1 MIQLLGANLAAQA
14 GSQILQGIGGIVSGI
29 AGSRQRRREQA
40 DAARSYTDAMAR
52 FENIDTSNP
61 YANITN
67 PYANLT
73 VNQQQADFMAQQTQQ
88 ASANTMSQLSAAAGG
103 SGIAALAQAMANQ
116 QTRNLQQASAT
127 IGAQEQANQRLMAQ
141 GAMQTQMARAQGDYL
156 SQRMQANQATTQL
169 AMAQRRK
176 AAADQARQQATG
188 ALIGGIG
195 KIAGGVMAGV
205 TADKALKSIGM
216 DGLFGKG
223 ANTGSDNT
231 GGVGGNGVQALKDA
245 TGKISRWQD
254 HSKTLSKSA
263 REFAAENPTATRS
276 LYDNQ
281 LEAIDRQDEIAAASE
296 AAGFDVTKYQNT
308 NILQLNNGDIYEWI
322 NGKYELTKSFKK

>member
-1 MIQLLGANLAAQA
+1 MQA

-29 AGSRQRRREQA
+29 AGSRRRRTEQA

-67 PYANLT
+67 PFANLT

-88 ASANTMSQLSAAAGG
+88 AAANTMSQLSAAAGG

-127 IGAQEQANQRLMAQ
+127 IGAQEAANQRLIAQ
-141 GAMQTQMARAQGDYL
+141 GDMQTQMARAQGDYL
-156 SQRMQANQATTQL
+156 SQRIQANQATTQL

-195 KIAGGVMAGV
+195 KIAGGVMAGF
-205 TADKALKSIGM
+205 TADRGLKSIGM
-216 DGLFGKG
+216 DGLFGNNN
-223 ANTGSDNT
+223 NT
-231 GGVGGNGVQALKDA
+231 QASNAGYLPG
-245 TGKISRWQD
+245 T
-254 HSKTLSKSA
+254 
-263 REFAAENPTATRS
+263 
-276 LYDNQ
+276 DNQ
-281 LEAIDRQDEIAAASE
+281 GFSTPENNDGFQAVIGLPSTTYDINTISVDNNPENLALPAGAGGFSLARQNRILRDLYIKE
-296 AAGFDVTKYQNT
+296 GFSN
-308 NILQLNNGDIYEWI
+308 
-322 NGKYELTKSFKK
+322 

>member
-29 AGSRQRRREQA
+29 AGSRQRRQEQA
-40 DAARSYTDAMAR
+40 DAARSYTNAMAR
-52 FENIDTSNP
+52 FEDIDTSNP

-88 ASANTMSQLSAAAGG
+88 ASANTMSQLRGAAGG
-103 SGIAALAQAMANQ
+103 SGVAALAQAMANQ

-127 IGAQEQANQRLMAQ
+127 IGAQEAANQRLMAQ

-195 KIAGGVMAGV
+195 KIAGGVMAGF
-205 TADKALKSIGM
+205 TADKALKGIGM
-216 DGLFGKG
+216 DGLFGKA
-223 ANTGSDNT
+223 ANTSGNNAGYLPGTDNEGFSTPENNDGFKAVIGLPSATYDINTISVDYNPENLALPAGAGS
-231 GGVGGNGVQALKDA
+231 
-245 TGKISRWQD
+245 
-254 HSKTLSKSA
+254 
-263 REFAAENPTATRS
+263 FS
-276 LYDNQ
+276 LAKQNRILRDLYVK
-281 LEAIDRQDEIAAASE
+281 E
-296 AAGFDVTKYQNT
+296 GFSN
-308 NILQLNNGDIYEWI
+308 
-322 NGKYELTKSFKK
+322 

>member
-1 MIQLLGANLAAQA
+1 MALPLLGANLAMQA
-14 GSQILQGIGGIVSGI
+14 GSQILQGIGGVVSGI

-195 KIAGGVMAGV
+195 KIAGGVMAGF
-205 TADKALKSIGM
+205 TADKALKGIGM
-216 DGLFGKG
+216 DGLFSKA
-223 ANTGSDNT
+223 ANTASNVT
-231 GGVGGNGVQALKDA
+231 NGAQALNNA
-245 TGKISRWQD
+245 TQVVTSNFNPQVTGSQSYID
-254 HSKTLSKSA
+254 NVNA
-263 REFAAENPTATRS
+263 FMENYTPEPTP
-276 LYDNQ
+276 
-281 LEAIDRQDEIAAASE
+281 SE
-296 AAGFDVTKYQNT
+296 TAGFNVNEYQNKT
-308 NILQLNNGDIYEWI
+308 FVQNANGTFKWNQATQTYEKI
-322 NGKYELTKSFKK
+322 G

>member
-1 MIQLLGANLAAQA
+1 MLQVLAANLASQA
-14 GSQILQGIGGIVSGI
+14 GGQVLQGIGGIVSGI
-29 AGSRQRRREQA
+29 AGSRRRRREQA
-40 DAARSYTDAMAR
+40 DAARSYTNAMAR

-73 VNQQQADFMAQQTQQ
+73 VNQQQADFVAQQTQQ

-103 SGIAALAQAMANQ
+103 SGIASLAQAMANQ

-127 IGAQEQANQRLMAQ
+127 IGAQEAANQRLTAQ
-141 GAMQTQMARAQGDYL
+141 GDMQTQMARAQGDYL

-188 ALIGGIG
+188 ALVGGIG
-195 KIAGGVMAGV
+195 KIAGGVMAGF
-205 TADKALKSIGM
+205 TADKALKGIGM

-223 ANTGSDNT
+223 ANTSGDNT
-231 GGVGGNGVQALKDA
+231 ASGGVNGAQALNNATVKTNYAKDHKLTYSPEA
-245 TGKISRWQD
+245 I
-254 HSKTLSKSA
+254 
-263 REFAAENPTATRS
+263 EFLGDSTATRP
-276 LYDNQ
+276 LFDHQ
-281 LEAIDRQDEIAAASE
+281 LEAIGRQDEITAASE
-296 AAGFDVTKYQNT
+296 AAGFDVTKYQNK
-308 NILQLNNGDIYEWI
+308 NILQLNDGKIYQWN
-322 NGKYELTKSFKK
+322 NGKYELTKSF

>member
-1 MIQLLGANLAAQA
+1 MALPLLGANLAMQA

-29 AGSRQRRREQA
+29 AGSRRRRTEQA

-88 ASANTMSQLSAAAGG
+88 AAANTMSQLSAAAGG

-127 IGAQEQANQRLMAQ
+127 IGAQEAANQRLIAQ
-141 GAMQTQMARAQGDYL
+141 GDMQTQMARAQGDYL

-195 KIAGGVMAGV
+195 KIAGGVMAGF
-205 TADKALKSIGM
+205 TADKALKGIGM
-216 DGLFGKG
+216 DGLFGKA
-223 ANTGSDNT
+223 ANTASNVT
-231 GGVGGNGVQALKDA
+231 NGAQALNNA

-254 HSKTLSKSA
+254 YSKTLSKSA
-263 REFAAENPTATRS
+263 REFAAENPTATRP

-281 LEAIDRQDEIAAASE
+281 LEAIDRQNEIAAASE
-296 AAGFDVTKYQNT
+296 AAGFDVTKYQNK
-308 NILQLNNGDIYEWI
+308 NILQLNNGDIYQWI
-322 NGKYELTKSFKK
+322 NGKYELTKSF

>member
-1 MIQLLGANLAAQA
+1 MALPLLGANLAMQA

-103 SGIAALAQAMANQ
+103 SGIASLAQAMANQ

-127 IGAQEQANQRLMAQ
+127 IGAQEAANQRLTAQ
-141 GAMQTQMARAQGDYL
+141 GDMQTQMARAQGDYL

-188 ALIGGIG
+188 ALVGGIG
-195 KIAGGVMAGV
+195 KIAGGVMSGF
-205 TADKALKSIGM
+205 TADKALKGIGM
-216 DGLFGKG
+216 DGLFGG
-223 ANTGSDNT
+223 ANSGTNQTTNPAGTMANNAEAAPVVTSNFNPQVTGSQSYIDNVNAFMEGYQT
-231 GGVGGNGVQALKDA
+231 
-245 TGKISRWQD
+245 
-254 HSKTLSKSA
+254 
-263 REFAAENPTATRS
+263 P
-276 LYDNQ
+276 
-281 LEAIDRQDEIAAASE
+281 SE
-296 AAGFDVTKYQNT
+296 AAGFNVNVFQDKTFVQNANGTFKWNQVTQT
-308 NILQLNNGDIYEWI
+308 YEKI
-322 NGKYELTKSFKK
+322 D